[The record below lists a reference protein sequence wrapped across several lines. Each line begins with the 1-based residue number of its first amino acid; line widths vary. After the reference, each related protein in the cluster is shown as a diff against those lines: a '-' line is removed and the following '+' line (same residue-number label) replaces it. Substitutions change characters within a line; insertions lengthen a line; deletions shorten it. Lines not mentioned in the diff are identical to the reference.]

1 MAHSGLP
8 RPILPVVMRK
18 REILEQ
24 LKELDENAESRDRVL
39 AMESD
44 FRSRIDTALTSLPIS
59 ESPLRKFATNPFVL
73 LFHSKKQ
80 GYSHVSEVERD
91 LVPAKVFSS
100 LETSAGKMVEQVVLP
115 VYHWDTV
122 ESTMH
127 SEYSEMDGSRLTG
140 TGLFEVA
147 TLKSGPRTLNDTMAK
162 KIGTEIA
169 ERAPKW
175 ATDKGVRR
183 VAVTYGTLY
192 GTKKQSNKKDWHILR
207 NIDEARPAH
216 AIIHESHLG
225 RWGIRYEVDGL
236 EVSANVRVG
245 LEWWRHLGGP
255 FAWLEVGC
263 ALIRACIVPTSARAP
278 EDHVISELGRILDLA
293 SAISDDGFNVSVLQQ
308 SQLAWL
314 LFLAYHFADK
324 LE

>member
-1 MAHSGLP
+1 
-8 RPILPVVMRK
+8 MRK
-18 REILEQ
+18 REILAQ
-24 LKELDENAESRDRVL
+24 LRELDENAESRARVL

-44 FRSRIDTALTSLPIS
+44 FRSRIDTALTSLPIA

-115 VYHWDTV
+115 IYDWDTV

-127 SEYSEMDGSRLTG
+127 SPYSGLDGSRLDSD
-140 TGLFEVA
+140 TGLFEGA

-162 KIGTEIA
+162 EIGTDIA
-169 ERAPKW
+169 ERAPEW

-207 NIDEARPAH
+207 NVDEARPAH
-216 AIIHESHLG
+216 AIIRESHLG

-236 EVSANVRVG
+236 DISASVRVG

-255 FAWLEVGC
+255 LAWLEVGC
-263 ALIRACIVPTSARAP
+263 ALIRACIEPTSSPAS
-278 EDHVISELGRILDLA
+278 EGHVISEVGRIIDLS
-293 SAISDDGFNVSVLQQ
+293 SATSDGFNVAILQQ
-308 SQLAWL
+308 SQLEWL
-314 LFLAYHFADK
+314 LFLAYHFADEL